1 MRIASLL
8 LLALL
13 VPTLAACSVRFG
25 GSKSVDK
32 TLADLRTENKHLKS
46 QLADAQGQL
55 QELAARTNAGETSPF
70 SAGEIALA
78 TPEVVSVA
86 FASSAG
92 IDKRDPANPKLVL
105 DVVTLDGRSRFTQA
119 VGQLRVTAST
129 QDRQLADITLS
140 PTQLR
145 EAYRSSVLGTRYAL
159 EVALPPEVL
168 AVKQPITLNAQ
179 LLDAAGRT
187 LITERVLTT
196 GE

>member
-8 LLALL
+8 VLALL

-32 TLADLRTENKHLKS
+32 TLADLRTENKQLKS

-70 SAGEIALA
+70 SVGEIALA

-92 IDKRDPANPKLVL
+92 IDKRDPTNPKLVL

-168 AVKQPITLNAQ
+168 AAKQPITLNAQ

>member
-55 QELAARTNAGETSPF
+55 QELAARTHAGETSPF

-168 AVKQPITLNAQ
+168 AAKQPITLNAQ